1 MLQIFC
7 ILYRKEKSRQNGS
20 LRMKKVFMEMIRVC
34 LEIFFDIGMNCH
46 KMVVFDYLDG
56 FIFAGWLEL
65 YLYV

>member
-1 MLQIFC
+1 M
-7 ILYRKEKSRQNGS
+7 KSIIYGDDKG
-20 LRMKKVFMEMIRVC
+20 MFGD
-34 LEIFFDIGMNCH
+34 FFDIGMNCR